1 MNTLIKLSA
10 FIFMIGLANAD
21 FIKDQMQQKIAVIQ
35 KFKDAKIDEKYKV
48 GLDALEKLVT
58 DILPDILPNLPMDD
72 PKYPEQLQNN
82 YRTKKLPIIKRYMD
96 NDFLVFRMGI
106 SQYYRNDQ
114 EKSQQILERMTRLF
128 QEYNQES
135 YTCMDY
141 LEFMGKL
148 VYASENVDY
157 GATGDFMILQQDIDA
172 QKESFPFSEQRI
184 FAFPLHTKFIDF
196 DGIYG
201 EATIDAGIIIGVWP
215 IMYVSRPDAT
225 ADADIFRGPI
235 STTWHDLG
243 NHFSIFKNNPAWFLK
258 MPELIL
264 NHLVIDNDLV
274 QYLFLNFHEYG
285 GSFPS
290 ITVERDDLLPL
301 YLEQI
306 NYVLKKISQHI
317 LQFKDFKTIDEV
329 QFRTILHEIKKENSK
344 DKTTMSNILNKL
356 VFGGNETVDRNTK
369 NLSSLERILIG
380 NLFFG
385 LSLRDAIAAQ
395 ERWKETLALK
405 NNTLLN

>member
-1 MNTLIKLSA
+1 
-10 FIFMIGLANAD
+10 
-21 FIKDQMQQKIAVIQ
+21 
-35 KFKDAKIDEKYKV
+35 
-48 GLDALEKLVT
+48 
-58 DILPDILPNLPMDD
+58 
-72 PKYPEQLQNN
+72 
-82 YRTKKLPIIKRYMD
+82 
-96 NDFLVFRMGI
+96 
-106 SQYYRNDQ
+106 
-114 EKSQQILERMTRLF
+114 
-128 QEYNQES
+128 
-135 YTCMDY
+135 MDY

-148 VYASENVDY
+148 VYASENLDY
-157 GATGDFMILQQDIDA
+157 KQGQHAGTHNTIKYI
-172 QKESFPFSEQRI
+172 KEAKDNFPDQYVLP
-184 FAFPLHTKFIDF
+184 FPLHTKFIDF

-344 DKTTMSNILNKL
+344 DKTTMSDILNKL
-356 VFGGNETVDRNTK
+356 VFGGNETADRNTK

-385 LSLRDAIAAQ
+385 FGLSLRDAIAIQ

-405 NNTLLN
+405 NNTQSN